1 MKKLNYLD
9 EFIIELKYV
18 KNYAKNTILNYASD
32 ISQFIEY
39 LNKDVLDAD
48 KKDIESYIKSI
59 SKIENTSQARKISSL
74 RAFYEFLVRKSYLSA
89 SPMDG
94 IEGPKLGKYL
104 PDVLSIEEVEKLLDF
119 EPSDDFTF
127 RNRTILELLYS
138 TGLRISEL
146 VGLKLE
152 NINLDMALIKVM
164 GKGSKERTIPLND
177 YALEYLNKYINEVR
191 PRLLKKVQTDYLFL
205 NNHGKVLSRQ
215 AVFLMIKK
223 RASEIG
229 LNKNISPHTL
239 RHSFATHML
248 SNGADIRFIQELLGH
263 SDVSTTEIY
272 THVINETLKSDYDE
286 YNPRDN

>member
-1 MKKLNYLD
+1 MKYLD
-9 EFIIELKYV
+9 EFVVELKYV
-18 KNYAKNTILNYASD
+18 RNYSENTIESYACD
-32 ISQFIEY
+32 ISKFIEY
-39 LNKDVLDAD
+39 LKNRDVLKVNKD
-48 KKDIESYIKSI
+48 DIRGYVKSI
-59 SKIENTSQARKISSL
+59 SANERTSQSRKLSSL
-74 RAFYEFLVRKSYLSA
+74 RTFFEFLVRKGYLSV

-94 IEGPKLGKYL
+94 VEGPKLGRYL
-104 PDVLSIEEVEKLLDF
+104 PDVLSVEEVDKLIEI

-152 NINLDMALIKVM
+152 NVNLDMALIKVM
-164 GKGSKERTIPLND
+164 GKGSKERIIPIND
-177 YALEYLNKYINEVR
+177 YTLEFLDKYIKEVR
-191 PRLLKKVQTDYLFL
+191 PRMLKGVQTDYLFL

-223 RASEIG
+223 RAGEIG
-229 LNKNISPHTL
+229 LKKDISPHTL

-248 SNGADIRFIQELLGH
+248 QNGADIRFIQELLGH

-272 THVINETLKSDYDE
+272 THVVNETLKKDYDE